1 MEKSRAQSHQ
11 LDVCQLGGKTHAEE
25 EKGGEVFTA
34 FQARYLANFVKDLAG
49 LPSTALQQLSIS
61 KLLCT

>member
-25 EKGGEVFTA
+25 EKGGSVYSIPT
-34 FQARYLANFVKDLAG
+34 RYLANFVKDLAG